1 MINGSYFFP
10 SNSPSMV
17 SLFHFASDDDNDDD
31 SNNIY
36 LIYTLSEI

>member
-1 MINGSYFFP
+1 
-10 SNSPSMV
+10 MV

-36 LIYTLSEI
+36 LVHTPSKT